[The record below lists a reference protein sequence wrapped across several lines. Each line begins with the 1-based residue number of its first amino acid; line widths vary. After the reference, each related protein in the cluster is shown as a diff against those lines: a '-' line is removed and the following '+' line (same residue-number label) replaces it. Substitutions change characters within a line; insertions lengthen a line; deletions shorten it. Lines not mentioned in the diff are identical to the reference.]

1 MCTSL
6 YEYLEHKTTV
16 HQFEDVN
23 SCLGSD
29 ESKWAWKFQ
38 STSTTPG
45 VELQSDG
52 ATITTVPSPIKVT
65 HASGCTAPPL
75 LELQLDTTVQ
85 NLAVIN
91 TTVADQLVIGGQL
104 VAGGIDIV
112 AKLLEIET
120 QAPAVPASTWAA
132 IPLAYQVGLWSAAN
146 QPSYLVRDGFVYLRG
161 HAWKPNSGTYGYYGG
176 FTKGTSVGTLPA
188 EATPSQGLF
197 VTANARN
204 APMVLLVGSNGD
216 ISIYGCGQAINN
228 DASVCQATGRDTSL
242 NGFWHQDLSLDGV
255 VFSLYR

>member
-1 MCTSL
+1 MILPGKDDATYHTQEIYSRDRSKRFFHAPALTVFHAGNCSSTPTLHIELPLFSEDL
-6 YEYLEHKTTV
+6 TVSGTLSVGGTNIAAKLLEVET
-16 HQFEDVN
+16 QLEDVN
-23 SCLGSD
+23 S
-29 ESKWAWKFQ
+29 
-38 STSTTPG
+38 T
-45 VELQSDG
+45 
-52 ATITTVPSPIKVT
+52 
-65 HASGCTAPPL
+65 
-75 LELQLDTTVQ
+75 
-85 NLAVIN
+85 LA
-91 TTVADQLVIGGQL
+91 
-104 VAGGIDIV
+104 
-112 AKLLEIET
+112 AKLLEVET

-188 EATPSQGLF
+188 EATPSEPLF

-204 APMVLLVGSNGD
+204 APMVLLVLSNGD

-228 DASVCQATGRDTSL
+228 DASVCQATGQDTSR
-242 NGFWHQDLSLDGV
+242 NGFWHSDLGLDGV